1 MQLLYI
7 YDLKVKSKVEFN
19 RLKRVFY
26 YRLNKFDRNKLAYRT
41 KSVLI
46 VQEKFEKLFDSFFKE
61 FKGRVEVYKVWAEN
75 IEELSR

>member
-7 YDLKVKSKVEFN
+7 YDLKSKNKKEFN

-26 YRLNKFDRNKLAYRT
+26 YHLHHFDKSKLVFRT

-46 VQEKFEKLFDSFFKE
+46 VQEKHELLFDDFFKR
-61 FKGRVEVYKVWAEN
+61 FKGNIEVYKVRAES
-75 IEELSR
+75 IEEL